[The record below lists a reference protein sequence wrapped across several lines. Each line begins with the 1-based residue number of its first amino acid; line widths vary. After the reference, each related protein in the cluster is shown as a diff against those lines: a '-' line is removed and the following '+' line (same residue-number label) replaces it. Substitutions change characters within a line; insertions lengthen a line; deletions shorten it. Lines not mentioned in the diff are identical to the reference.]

1 MSRIR
6 RATGRLCAFFSKRR
20 LDNDLDA
27 ELSAHINLAIDE
39 NIERGMTP
47 DQARRQAMLEFG
59 GVQQAREHQREARGL
74 MLLDIFLQDLKY
86 TLRTL
91 ARDPGFTAV
100 AVLILALGTGA
111 NIAVFSVVNPLMLR
125 PLPFHDSN
133 RLVWIAG
140 NKGAGALSDTTF
152 RVDAYE
158 AIQRDNRSFQE
169 ITGYVPFFSS
179 SEARMKGQGQPQ
191 QLTGVWVEGN
201 FFQVLGI
208 QPALGRLFTPDE
220 IVKGGRPVVLLSHSF
235 WQRQFASN
243 PKIIGQAI
251 TLNDVAVT
259 VVGVL
264 PASFD
269 FGSAFHPGMNAEI
282 FTPAINDQFRRWGHM
297 LSIIGVLKPG
307 VTAADVQNE
316 MNAEFTPLIATHP
329 EWLTDF
335 SLKVSSLKDH
345 ISGKLRR
352 SLVVLWGA
360 VGLILLIVS
369 VNLSNLLLARA
380 AARSKEL
387 AMRRALGAGRLR
399 LIRQLLTESLVLSFA
414 GTAFGLA
421 FAYTITAFLAHQS
434 SIALP
439 LLSSVRVDAS
449 ALQWTLLISVFSAT
463 AFGIVPAFSISSG
476 NLRDLLQGSGRGATT
491 GAKQD
496 RLRSTLVISEVA
508 LACVLLIGAGLLL
521 RSFLRVLEVDLGFEP
536 SHAAAMQ
543 LNIDDGG
550 SFARRAALLQEKLR
564 RIQAIPGVEAA
575 GISDK
580 LPLDRNRSW
589 ELGAKGRS
597 YPADANHDA
606 YVYIVTPGYFQ
617 AMGMHLRAGRDF
629 TWDDKPNTEHVIV
642 INEAAARRDWP
653 GEDPI
658 GRLALG
664 IGDGDSHI
672 VGVVSDVH
680 DSGVEDSPNP
690 EVFVPITQGE
700 PEGGQLVVR
709 SSLPSAALASPVMR
723 TLRELNPNQSAA
735 EFRPIQTLVDHS
747 TSPRRFFMLL
757 VAAFATLGL
766 ILAAL
771 GIYGVISYSV
781 TRQTQEIGI
790 RMALGASASRVQL
803 DVLAKTFRLAAIGLV
818 LGVSASFLVAR
829 GISALLFGVAP
840 NDVFS
845 FFSAFLAVTCV
856 ALFAGYLPARRA
868 SRIDPVIALRGN

>member
-1 MSRIR
+1 MSSPR
-6 RATGRLCAFFSKRR
+6 RAIGRLRAFFSKRY
-20 LDNDLDA
+20 LDNDLEA
-27 ELSAHINLAIDE
+27 ELAAHINLAIDE

-59 GVQQAREHQREARGL
+59 GVQQARERQREARGL
-74 MLLDIFLQDLKY
+74 MHLDIFFQDLKY

-100 AVLILALGTGA
+100 AVLILALGMGA
-111 NIAVFSVVNPLMLR
+111 NIAVFSVVDTLMLR

-133 RLVWIAG
+133 QLVWIAG
-140 NKGAGALSDTTF
+140 NKGTGALSDTTF
-152 RVDAYE
+152 RVDSYE
-158 AIQRDNRSFQE
+158 AIQRNNRSFQQ
-169 ITGYVPFFSS
+169 ITGYVPFFSV

-201 FFQVLGI
+201 FFRVLGI

-220 IVKGGRPVVLLSHSF
+220 TVKGGRPVVLLSHSF

-269 FGSAFHPGMNAEI
+269 FGAAFHPGMNAEI
-282 FTPAINDQFRRWGHM
+282 FSPAINDRFRRWGHM
-297 LSIIGVLKPG
+297 LSIIAVLRLG
-307 VTAADVQNE
+307 VTAADAQNE

-352 SLVVLWGA
+352 SLVVLWCA

-399 LIRQLLTESLVLSFA
+399 LIRQLVTESLVLSFA
-414 GTAFGLA
+414 GAAFGLA
-421 FAYTITAFLAHQS
+421 FAYTITVFLAHQS

-439 LLSSVRVDAS
+439 LLSSVRVDTS
-449 ALQWTLLISVFSAT
+449 ALEWTLLISVCAAT
-463 AFGIVPAFSISSG
+463 AFGIVPALSISSG
-476 NLRDLLQGSGRGATT
+476 NLRDLLQGTSHGATS

-536 SHAAAMQ
+536 FHAAAMQ

-550 SFARRAALLQEKLR
+550 SFARRTVLLQEKLR
-564 RIQAIPGVEAA
+564 RILAIPGIEAA

-589 ELGAKGRS
+589 DLAAKGRS

-617 AMGMHLRAGRDF
+617 AMGMHLREGRDF
-629 TWDDKPNTEHVIV
+629 TWDDKPDTEKVIV
-642 INEAAARRDWP
+642 INQAAARRDWP

-664 IGDGDSHI
+664 IGDVDSRV
-672 VGVVSDVH
+672 VGVISDVH

-709 SSLPSAALASPVMR
+709 SSLPPAALASPVMR
-723 TLRELNPNQSAA
+723 SLRDLNPNQSAA

-757 VAAFATLGL
+757 VGAFATLGL

-771 GIYGVISYSV
+771 GIYSVISYTV

-790 RMALGASASRVQL
+790 RMALGASASRVQF
-803 DVLAKTFRLAAIGLV
+803 DVLAKTVRLAAIGLV

-829 GISALLFGVAP
+829 AIAALLFNVAP
-840 NDVFS
+840 DDMLS
-845 FFSAFLAVTCV
+845 FFSALFLLTCV
-856 ALFAGYLPARRA
+856 AVLAGYLPARRA
-868 SRIDPVIALRGN
+868 SRIDPVVALRGN

>member
-1 MSRIR
+1 MSSLR
-6 RATGRLCAFFSKRR
+6 RFAGRLRAFLSRR
-20 LDNDLDA
+20 QLDNDLEA
-27 ELSAHINLAIDE
+27 ELAAHINLAIDE
-39 NIERGMTP
+39 YIERGMTP
-47 DQARRQAMLEFG
+47 QLARRQAILEFG
-59 GVQQAREHQREARGL
+59 GLQQAREHQREARGL
-74 MLLDIFLQDLKY
+74 MHLDIFIQDLKY

-100 AVLILALGTGA
+100 AVLILALGIGA
-111 NIAVFSVVNPLMLR
+111 NVAVFSVVNTLLLR
-125 PLPFHDSN
+125 PLPFAN
-133 RLVWIAG
+133 AQKLVWIAG

-158 AIQRDNRSFQE
+158 AIQRDSRSFQE
-169 ITGYVPFFSS
+169 ITGYVPFFSV

-201 FFQVLGI
+201 FFRVLGI

-220 IVKGGRPVVLLSHSF
+220 TVKGGRPVVLLSHSF

-243 PKIIGQAI
+243 PKIIGQAV

-282 FTPAINDQFRRWGHM
+282 FSPAINDQFRRWGHM
-297 LSIIGVLKPG
+297 LSILGVLKPG
-307 VTAADVQNE
+307 VTPAAAQNE

-335 SLKVSSLKDH
+335 AIDVSSLKDH

-352 SLVVLWGA
+352 SLVVLWCA

-399 LIRQLLTESLVLSFA
+399 LMRQLLTESLVLSFA
-414 GTAFGLA
+414 GAAFGLV
-421 FAYTITAFLAHQS
+421 FAYTITGFLAHQS

-439 LLSSVRVDAS
+439 LLSSIRVDTS
-449 ALQWTLLISVFSAT
+449 ALEWTLLISVFAAT
-463 AFGIVPAFSISSG
+463 AFGIVPAFSISTG
-476 NLRDLLQGSGRGATT
+476 NLRNLLQGSSHGATA

-508 LACVLLIGAGLLL
+508 LACVLLIGAGLLM

-550 SFARRAALLQEKLR
+550 SNARRSVLLQEKLR

-589 ELGAKGRS
+589 ELSAKGRS

-617 AMGMHLRAGRDF
+617 AMGMHLHEGRDF
-629 TWDDKPNTEHVIV
+629 TWDDKPDTEHVIV
-642 INEAAARRDWP
+642 INQAAARRDWP

-664 IGDGDSHI
+664 IGDGDSRV
-672 VGVVSDVH
+672 VGVISDVH

-723 TLRELNPNQSAA
+723 TLRELNLNQSAA
-735 EFRPIQTLVDHS
+735 EFRPIQSLVDHS

-771 GIYGVISYSV
+771 GIYGVISYTI

-790 RMALGASASRVQL
+790 RMALGASASRVQR
-803 DVLAKTFRLAAIGLV
+803 DVLAKTFRLAALGLV
-818 LGVSASFLVAR
+818 LGVSASLLVAR

-840 NDVFS
+840 NDLLS
-845 FFSAFLAVTCV
+845 FFSAFLMVTCV
-856 ALFAGYLPARRA
+856 ALLAGYLPARRA
-868 SRIDPVIALRGN
+868 SRIDPVVALRGN